1 VQGARRGVLAEAASE
16 AYAYVHSLMR
26 VQTGV
31 RVFSADYSPR
41 NAVVVDDADGCETGQ
56 GCEGGGG
63 SVMRVVG
70 CKMCV

>member
-41 NAVVVDDADGCETGQ
+41 NAVVVDDADGGETGQ

-63 SVMRVVG
+63 G
-70 CKMCV
+70 CYAGCWL